1 MVNHMVNLDSAFHA
15 LADPTRR
22 SVIARLIKGPAAVKD
37 LAAPFGMTLP
47 AILKH
52 LRVLE
57 ASGLIGTEKAGRSRI
72 CRINPERLAQAED
85 WLSQQRAVWE
95 GRTDRLTAYAETLAR
110 KT

>member
-1 MVNHMVNLDSAFHA
+1 
-15 LADPTRR
+15 
-22 SVIARLIKGPAAVKD
+22 
-37 LAAPFGMTLP
+37 MTLP